1 MENLR
6 GSVSEPPEGWAWGA
20 SEGGTQH
27 YDVDTRLAGDDVKED
42 IRLHPAAALLYSFPE
57 GDVRVG
63 HKKRKT
69 HTLGPS
75 LPVRPPKQTF
85 LGIMLLAIQAIS
97 ADLFSLFNSE
107 MIRFLNELMA

>member
-1 MENLR
+1 MENPR

-75 LPVRPPKQTF
+75 LPVPPRSFQAF
-85 LGIMLLAIQAIS
+85 LKSYRWAHSG
-97 ADLFSLFNSE
+97 DL
-107 MIRFLNELMA
+107 R